1 MKQNAIL
8 TDIKDAVQ
16 NADLVCFDIFD
27 TLITRKVL
35 HPVDAFLLTE
45 ELAKARSVWNGDF
58 KNQRIRAEQM
68 AYEQVPGGHVT
79 LKDIYAVISAEQQLS
94 VTQTEEMMNL
104 ELESEGLLTVPRTD
118 VREEAVWDRLLNGC
132 LDYSLTLAEDIF
144 ASMVVCDLLPEEM
157 LSSLKLDDPYKGYS
171 GLHYNKKARQW
182 ESNLAAIP
190 FAYSEPGYRL
200 PVKLRLKNFVKAHAP
215 MRLYETFRLIWVKYI
230 K

>member
-144 ASMVVCDLLPEEM
+144 ASMVVCDLFRRKCFHLCRSITRSMATAGCIITKKP
-157 LSSLKLDDPYKGYS
+157 GS
-171 GLHYNKKARQW
+171 GSPIWHPFRSYTLNLGIVCP
-182 ESNLAAIP
+182 SNC
-190 FAYSEPGYRL
+190 G
-200 PVKLRLKNFVKAHAP
+200 
-215 MRLYETFRLIWVKYI
+215 
-230 K
+230 

>member
-157 LSSLKLDDPYKGYS
+157 LSSLQIDNPFHGYS
-171 GLHYNKKARQW
+171 GLHYNKKPGSGSPIWHPFRSYTLNLGIVCP
-182 ESNLAAIP
+182 SNC
-190 FAYSEPGYRL
+190 G
-200 PVKLRLKNFVKAHAP
+200 
-215 MRLYETFRLIWVKYI
+215 
-230 K
+230 